1 MKIDSSSI
9 KPLVPGVVPETEPR
23 VGKSDQLDEVP
34 ASSSVQ
40 LSSLA
45 THLNQ
50 AEQALANTPV
60 VDAARVAELTQAI
73 RDGSF
78 TVDASKVADKL
89 IKTAADLIR
98 AHKN

>member
-1 MKIDSSSI
+1 MKIDNSSI
-9 KPLVPGVVPETEPR
+9 KPLVPGIVPETEPR
-23 VGKSDQLDEVP
+23 AGKPDQSEEVP
-34 ASSSVQ
+34 ASTNVQ

-45 THLNQ
+45 AHLNQ
-50 AEQALANTPV
+50 AEQALADTPV

-78 TVDASKVADKL
+78 TVDATKVADKL
-89 IKTAADLIR
+89 IQTAADLIR